1 MFSTNLTWSFSVCD
15 QGDTVNTL
23 NPEELEKALSELEG
37 WVLEGSSITKTY
49 STKNWKTTIFVVN
62 TIAGIAEAQ
71 WHHPDLEV
79 SFKKVKV
86 KLTTHEAGGITER
99 DVKMAKEIDK
109 LLVEVL
115 KH

>member
-1 MFSTNLTWSFSVCD
+1 MEAMTR
-15 QGDTVNTL
+15 
-23 NPEELEKALSELEG
+23 EEVINRLKELEG
-37 WVLEGSSITKTY
+37 WSLEEGFIVKEFQ
-49 STKNWKTTIFVVN
+49 TKNWKTTIFVVN
-62 TIAGIAEAQ
+62 SIASLAEVH

-99 DVKMAKEIDK
+99 DFNLAKDIDRT
-109 LLVEVL
+109 VNAVL

>member
-1 MFSTNLTWSFSVCD
+1 MVRKLSEEEVKR
-15 QGDTVNTL
+15 
-23 NPEELEKALSELEG
+23 ELENLEG
-37 WVLEGSSITKTY
+37 WEFCKDYIQKEF

-62 TIAGIAEAQ
+62 AIASLAEAQ

-99 DVKMAKEIDK
+99 DIKLAKSIDELVKEI
-109 LLVEVL
+109 L

>member
-1 MFSTNLTWSFSVCD
+1 MEAMTR
-15 QGDTVNTL
+15 
-23 NPEELEKALSELEG
+23 EEVINRLKELEG
-37 WVLEGSSITKTY
+37 WSLEEGFIVKEFQ
-49 STKNWKTTIFVVN
+49 TKNWKTTIFVVN
-62 TIAGIAEAQ
+62 SIASLAEAR

-99 DVKMAKEIDK
+99 DFNLAKDIDRT
-109 LLVEVL
+109 VDAVL

>member
-1 MFSTNLTWSFSVCD
+1 MEAMTR
-15 QGDTVNTL
+15 
-23 NPEELEKALSELEG
+23 EEVINRLKELEG
-37 WVLEGSSITKTY
+37 WSLEEGFIVKEFQ
-49 STKNWKTTIFVVN
+49 TKNWKTTIFVVN
-62 TIAGIAEAQ
+62 SIASLAEAH

-99 DVKMAKEIDK
+99 DFNLAKDIDIT
-109 LLVEVL
+109 VDAVL